1 MSKIIRFSLVLVLE
15 SLFLVTVP
23 WGSSADI
30 PKKGGT
36 LSIVHTQFAHLN
48 SAIQSGV
55 ATMVPGAQI
64 FAGLVRLD
72 DKFQAVPYLAKSW
85 ETSSDGLT
93 WTFHL
98 VNNATF
104 HDGKPITSEDVAFS
118 LETVKKNHPFGVAM
132 FGNVDRVETPD
143 PHTAVFKLSKPTPSL
158 LPSLSPVLMSIIPKH
173 VYSSPEPIRTHP
185 ANIKPVGS
193 GPFKFSDYKPGEYLI
208 LERYDKFFLPGKPY
222 LDRLIFHIMKDPT
235 SIVISL
241 ERQKTQ
247 YAAYA
252 PISLRDIDRLEKL
265 EHIKVT
271 QKGYEAIGPLSWLA
285 FNVRNKPLDDIRVRQ
300 AISYSIDRKFINQKL
315 LIGRSVQATGPL
327 HHGSPFYFGDV
338 EKYDLNIDKA
348 NKLLD
353 QAGYP
358 RKDKGIRFSLMM
370 DYEPTNPEIQKNIA
384 EYIREALQPV
394 GIDVKLRTSPDFPTW
409 MRRISNWDFELT
421 IDTVFNYPDPVIG
434 VHRTYICS
442 NIKKGV
448 MWSNTQGYCDP
459 KVDEI
464 LEKASVE
471 KDFAKRKALYA
482 EFQKIVTQELPVA
495 WTFEVPSYTAYHKD
509 LGNPPL
515 TVWGAMA
522 PFDEVYWV
530 KEPK

>member
-1 MSKIIRFSLVLVLE
+1 MSKSIKFSLVLGLGLLL
-15 SLFLVTVP
+15 LFTVP
-23 WGSSADI
+23 LGSFADT

-36 LSIVHTQFAHLN
+36 LSIVHSQFVHLN

-64 FAGLVRLD
+64 FAGLIRLD
-72 DKFQAVPYLAKSW
+72 EKFQPVPYLAKSW

-93 WTFHL
+93 WTFRL

-132 FGNVDRVETPD
+132 FGAVDRVETPD
-143 PHTAVFKLSKPTPSL
+143 PHTAVFKLNKPTPSL

-208 LERYDKFFLPGKPY
+208 LDRYDKFFIPGRPY

-235 SIVISL
+235 SVAISL
-241 ERQKTQ
+241 ERQRTHYQ
-247 YAAYA
+247 AYAA
-252 PISLRDIDRLEKL
+252 ISRDIDRLEKL
-265 EHIKVT
+265 DHIKVT
-271 QKGYEAIGPLSWLA
+271 RKGYEAIGPLSWVA
-285 FNVRNKPLDDIRVRQ
+285 FNVRNKPLDDIQVRQ

-315 LIGRSVQATGPL
+315 HMGRSAPATGPL
-327 HHGSPFYFGDV
+327 HHGSPFYSGDV
-338 EKYDLNIDKA
+338 EKYDLNLDKA

-370 DYEPTNPEIQKNIA
+370 DYEPTSPEVQKNIA

-409 MRRISNWDFELT
+409 TRRISNWDFDLT

-448 MWSNTQGYCDP
+448 MWSNTQGYCNP

-464 LEKASVE
+464 LEKASME
-471 KDFAKRKALYA
+471 KDFVKRKALYA
-482 EFQKIVTQELPVA
+482 EFQKMVTQELPVA
-495 WTFEVPSYTAYHKD
+495 WTFELPYHTLYHRD

-515 TVWGAMA
+515 TVWGAMG
-522 PFDEVYWV
+522 PFDEVFWV

>member
-1 MSKIIRFSLVLVLE
+1 MVKYFKVSVVLVWAG
-15 SLFLVTVP
+15 LFLLTMP
-23 WGSSADI
+23 LGSYADT

-36 LSIVHTQFAHLN
+36 LSIVHSQFVHLN

-64 FAGLVRLD
+64 FAGLIRLD
-72 DKFQAVPYLAKSW
+72 DKFQPVPYLAKSW
-85 ETSSDGLT
+85 EASSDGLT
-93 WTFHL
+93 WTFRL

-132 FGNVDRVETPD
+132 FGAVDRVETPD
-143 PHTAVFKLSKPTPSL
+143 PHTAVFKLNKPTPAL

-185 ANIKPVGS
+185 ANSKPIGS
-193 GPFKFSDYKPGEYLI
+193 GPFKFADYKPGEYLI
-208 LERYDKFFLPGKPY
+208 LDRYEKFFIPERPY
-222 LDRLIFHIMKDPT
+222 LDRLIFNIMKDPT
-235 SIVISL
+235 SVIIAL
-241 ERQKTQ
+241 ERQKAHYSG
-247 YAAYA
+247 YAG
-252 PISLRDIDRLEKL
+252 ISLRDIDRLEKL
-265 EHIKVT
+265 DHIKVT
-271 QKGYEAIGPLSWLA
+271 RKGYEAIGPLSWLA
-285 FNVRNKPLDDIRVRQ
+285 FNVRNKPLDDVRVRQ

-315 LIGRSVQATGPL
+315 HIGRSVPATGPL

-338 EKYDLNIDKA
+338 EKYDLNLDKA

-358 RKDKGIRFSLMM
+358 KMDKGIRFSLMM
-370 DYEPTNPEIQKNIA
+370 DYEPTNPEIHKNIA
-384 EYIREALQPV
+384 EYFREALQPV

-409 MRRISNWDFELT
+409 TRRISNWDFELT

-434 VHRTYICS
+434 IHRTYICS

-448 MWSNTQGYCDP
+448 MWSNTQGYCNP
-459 KVDEI
+459 KVDEV
-464 LEKASVE
+464 LEKASIE
-471 KDFAKRKALYA
+471 KDIAKRKALYA

-495 WTFEVPSYTAYHKD
+495 WTFEVPFHTLYHRD
-509 LGNPPL
+509 LENPPL

-522 PFDEVYWV
+522 PFDEVYWM

>member
-1 MSKIIRFSLVLVLE
+1 
-15 SLFLVTVP
+15 
-23 WGSSADI
+23 
-30 PKKGGT
+30 
-36 LSIVHTQFAHLN
+36 
-48 SAIQSGV
+48 
-55 ATMVPGAQI
+55 
-64 FAGLVRLD
+64 
-72 DKFQAVPYLAKSW
+72 
-85 ETSSDGLT
+85 
-93 WTFHL
+93 
-98 VNNATF
+98 
-104 HDGKPITSEDVAFS
+104 
-118 LETVKKNHPFGVAM
+118 
-132 FGNVDRVETPD
+132 
-143 PHTAVFKLSKPTPSL
+143 
-158 LPSLSPVLMSIIPKH
+158 
-173 VYSSPEPIRTHP
+173 
-185 ANIKPVGS
+185 
-193 GPFKFSDYKPGEYLI
+193 
-208 LERYDKFFLPGKPY
+208 
-222 LDRLIFHIMKDPT
+222 MKDPT
-235 SIVISL
+235 SIAISL

-265 EHIKVT
+265 DHIKVT

-338 EKYDLNIDKA
+338 EKYDLNLDKA

-448 MWSNTQGYCDP
+448 MWSNTQGYCNP

-464 LEKASVE
+464 LGKASVE

>member
-1 MSKIIRFSLVLVLE
+1 MSKSIKFSLVLGLGLLL
-15 SLFLVTVP
+15 LFTVP
-23 WGSSADI
+23 LGSFADT

-36 LSIVHTQFAHLN
+36 LSIVHSQFVHLN

-64 FAGLVRLD
+64 FAGLIRLD
-72 DKFQAVPYLAKSW
+72 ENFQPVPYLAKSW

-93 WTFHL
+93 WTFRL

-132 FGNVDRVETPD
+132 FGAVDRVETPD
-143 PHTAVFKLSKPTPSL
+143 PHTAVFKLNKPTPSL

-208 LERYDKFFLPGKPY
+208 LDRYDKFFIPGRPY

-235 SIVISL
+235 SVAISL
-241 ERQKTQ
+241 ERQRTHYQ
-247 YAAYA
+247 AYAA
-252 PISLRDIDRLEKL
+252 ISRDIDRLEKL
-265 EHIKVT
+265 DHIKVT
-271 QKGYEAIGPLSWLA
+271 RKGYEAIGPLSWVA

-315 LIGRSVQATGPL
+315 HMGRSAPATGPL
-327 HHGSPFYFGDV
+327 HHGSPFYSGDV
-338 EKYDLNIDKA
+338 EKYDLNLDKA

-358 RKDKGIRFSLMM
+358 RKDKGIRISLMM
-370 DYEPTNPEIQKNIA
+370 DYEPTSPEVQKNIA

-409 MRRISNWDFELT
+409 TRRISNWDFDLT

-448 MWSNTQGYCDP
+448 MWSNTQGYCNP

-464 LEKASVE
+464 LEKASME

-482 EFQKIVTQELPVA
+482 EFQKMVTQELPVA
-495 WTFEVPSYTAYHKD
+495 WTFELPYHTLYHRD

-515 TVWGAMA
+515 TVWGAMG
-522 PFDEVYWV
+522 PFDEVFWV